1 MIEKSYT
8 DEEIAAIPRGVPLYS
23 TPFSVPIHSEAVAY
37 GERAAGTVTIRW
49 RYELIE
55 GAWDR
60 KGVLMFYSTVIEGAA
75 SYVDAILSLGKVF
88 DRINE
93 NRQGNRGDG
102 NE

>member
-1 MIEKSYT
+1 MDSFSGSVLRGLS
-8 DEEIAAIPRGVPLYS
+8 PR
-23 TPFSVPIHSEAVAY
+23 F
-37 GERAAGTVTIRW
+37 RW